1 VLLKKAERRY
11 DLETRDYARL
21 AEFRHAL
28 RRFLRFSEMA
38 AARVGLTT
46 QHYQAMLV
54 LRGCPDDKRVT
65 INDLA
70 QQLLIKHNS
79 AVELVD
85 RLAREG
91 LVVREPSIAD
101 RRKVELR
108 LTSRGRT
115 VLAKLARMHRAELQ
129 RIGPLLK
136 RFFGELSRPPRADG
150 SGFQQ

>member
-1 VLLKKAERRY
+1 
-11 DLETRDYARL
+11 
-21 AEFRHAL
+21 
-28 RRFLRFSEMA
+28 
-38 AARVGLTT
+38 
-46 QHYQAMLV
+46 MLV
-54 LRGCPDDKRVT
+54 LRGCPDGERVA

-70 QQLLIKHNS
+70 RQLLIKHNS

-85 RLAREG
+85 RLVREG

-136 RFFGELSRPPRADG
+136 RFFGELSRPPRTDASG
-150 SGFQQ
+150 SEQ